1 MPRTKIRGARLLL
14 RREAPHPPFGHLL
27 PAFAGRRPKRQG
39 CLDATRRATGSAILY
54 TARNGGNASGFDRMR
69 KTGAGV
75 ASQQGGLR
83 ALLADSAFRRLW
95 LIGATTGVM
104 RWLDMVVAGIYVFDL
119 TGSPTAVA
127 TVSFMRMAPMMAGV
141 MFGAMAAR
149 LPLGRLMR
157 AGLIVMV
164 LTYAIL
170 AALAFAGVLE
180 VWHVGAGALII
191 GAYWSSENSVRR
203 TLLCAAAGVANTGTA
218 MSFDWSTI
226 NTLRLAG
233 PFAGGTLYA
242 AYGFGATCLFGVAWF
257 AGALA
262 LAWGMP
268 AGAPSPM
275 AGRRL
280 WHDVAESLAIIRQ
293 SAPVK
298 GVLGVSISLNFF
310 GFSYAS
316 MVPVIGKD
324 VLHASPADV
333 GLLSSIEGFGAMM
346 GAIVLTVFV
355 RPSWFGRAFLA
366 GSFGVSLGAIGFG
379 LSPTYAL
386 SIVPLILAGAGMS
399 WFAAMQST
407 QVLAY
412 TPADRRPGV
421 MGVLTTTIGLG
432 QLGTLQMG
440 WLASQLGAPMAV
452 VVTASCAIVL
462 LALCA
467 WRWPTMW
474 RPT

>member
-1 MPRTKIRGARLLL
+1 
-14 RREAPHPPFGHLL
+14 
-27 PAFAGRRPKRQG
+27 
-39 CLDATRRATGSAILY
+39 
-54 TARNGGNASGFDRMR
+54 
-69 KTGAGV
+69 V
-75 ASQQGGLR
+75 ASEGGVR

-95 LIGATTGVM
+95 LIGAATGVM
-104 RWLDMVVAGIYVFDL
+104 RWLDMVVAGIYVFDA
-119 TGSPTAVA
+119 TGSPATVA
-127 TVSFMRMAPMMAGV
+127 TVTFMRMAPMMAGV
-141 MFGAMAAR
+141 MFGALAAR

-157 AGLIVMV
+157 VGLVVIA
-164 LTYAIL
+164 LTYAAL

-180 VWHVGAGALII
+180 IWHIAAGALIV
-191 GAYWSSENSVRR
+191 GAYWSAENSVRR

-226 NTLRLAG
+226 NALRLAG
-233 PFAGGTLYA
+233 PFAGGALYA
-242 AYGFGATCLFGVAWF
+242 AWGIGATCVFGVACF
-257 AGALA
+257 AVALA
-262 LAWGMP
+262 LAWGLP
-268 AGAPSPM
+268 AGTPAL
-275 AGRRL
+275 AVGRRI
-280 WHDVAESLAIIRQ
+280 WHDVAESIAIIRAN
-293 SAPVK
+293 APVK
-298 GVLGVSISLNFF
+298 GVLGVSFCLNFF

-316 MVPVIGKD
+316 MVPVIGKE

-346 GAIVLTVFV
+346 GAIVLTMLV
-355 RPSWFGRAFLA
+355 RPPWFGRAFLG
-366 GSFGVSLGAIGFG
+366 GSFAVALGAIGFG
-379 LSPTYAL
+379 LSQSYAL
-386 SIVPLILAGAGMS
+386 SIVPLIVAGAGMS

-452 VVTASCAIVL
+452 VVTAGCAVLL

-467 WRWPTMW
+467 WRWPQMW
-474 RPT
+474 R